1 MRNTLLEKLAK
12 NKTFTIEDAEKIS
25 TVNKGVLKVIL
36 SRLEKQGQIERI
48 EKGKYMIIPLGATK
62 GKYTLNEFV
71 LGALLVEPCVISY
84 WSALNYH
91 GLTEQIPLT
100 VFLQTTARKKKQE
113 ITIFGVTYKIIR
125 IKKEKLFVTD
135 KIWLEDTPVL
145 ITNKEKTIIDCLDKP
160 HYSGGIIETAK
171 ALRTK
176 QYDTKKLIDYA
187 QKINNTGVIRRLGY
201 LCDTL
206 DIPLSPPQIN
216 TRNYLLLD
224 PTLPKTTTKNAK
236 WRLIINED
244 IGALE

>member
-1 MRNTLLEKLAK
+1 MRNMLLEKLAK
-12 NKTFTIEDAEKIS
+12 NKTFTTEDAQKIS
-25 TVNKGVLKVIL
+25 TVKKGVLKVIL

-71 LGALLVEPCVISY
+71 LGTLLVEPCAISY
-84 WSALNYH
+84 WSALHYH

-113 ITIFGVTYKIIR
+113 ITIFGVPYKIIR
-125 IKKEKLFVTD
+125 IKKEKLFGTD

-176 QYDTKKLIDYA
+176 QYDTKKLIDYTR
-187 QKINNTGVIRRLGY
+187 KMNNTGVIRRLGY

-206 DIPLSPPQIN
+206 GIPLPLSPIK
-216 TRNYLLLD
+216 TRNYLTLD
-224 PTLPKTTTKNAK
+224 PTLPTTTSTNAK
-236 WRLIINED
+236 WKLRINED
-244 IGALE
+244 VKVLE

>member
-1 MRNTLLEKLAK
+1 MRNTLLEQLAK

-25 TVNKGVLKVIL
+25 TVKKGVLKVIL

-48 EKGKYMIIPLGATK
+48 EKGKYLIIPLGAKK
-62 GKYTLNEFV
+62 GTYTLNEFV
-71 LGALLVEPCVISY
+71 LGTLLVDPCIISY

-113 ITIFGVTYKIIR
+113 ITIFGVTYNIIR
-125 IKKEKLFVTD
+125 IKKEKLFGID
-135 KIWLEDTPVL
+135 NIWLEDTPVH

-160 HYSGGIIETAK
+160 HKSGGIIEVAK
-171 ALRTK
+171 ALRTQ
-176 QYDTKKLIDYA
+176 QYDTKKLLTYA
-187 QKINNTGVIRRLGY
+187 QKIHNTGVIRRLGY

-206 DIPLSPPQIN
+206 KLPFSPPRIT
-216 TRNYLLLD
+216 TRNYLLFD
-224 PTLPKTTTKNAK
+224 PTLPPTKTKNAK
-236 WRLIINED
+236 WRLCINET

>member
-1 MRNTLLEKLAK
+1 MLLEKLAK

-100 VFLQTTARKKKQE
+100 VFLQTTTRKKKQE
-113 ITIFGVTYKIIR
+113 ITIFGVTYKITR
-125 IKKEKLFVTD
+125 IKKEKLFGTD

-206 DIPLSPPQIN
+206 DISLSLPQIN

-224 PTLPKTTTKNAK
+224 PTLAKTTTKNAK

-244 IGALE
+244 IGVLE